1 MEPSPVRLP
10 LLRKFGFESLCLGV
24 FLRCVFDTKQSKQA
38 YISPYAIFL
47 HNDCQTNIGRP

>member
-10 LLRKFGFESLCLGV
+10 FLRKFGFESPCLGV
-24 FLRCVFDTKQSKQA
+24 FLRCVFDTCKQA